1 MSNTKT
7 TETRLADIS
16 DLDRTV
22 NYIKFQLSQV
32 EEMLDQHSGP
42 DVKKITF
49 VHLLEWK
56 NELKSELHDLTR
68 KNKRK

>member
-1 MSNTKT
+1 MSKVTT
-7 TETRLADIS
+7 TENRIADIS
-16 DLDRTV
+16 DVERTV

-32 EEMLDQHSGP
+32 EQMLDQHSGP

>member
-1 MSNTKT
+1 MSKVTT

-16 DLDRTV
+16 DVERTT

-32 EEMLDQHSGP
+32 EAMLDQHSG
-42 DVKKITF
+42 DDRKIVF

-56 NELKSELHDLTR
+56 NSLKSELHDLTR

>member
-1 MSNTKT
+1 MSKVTT

-16 DLDRTV
+16 DVERTV
-22 NYIKFQLSQV
+22 NYIKFQLSQA
-32 EEMLDQHSGP
+32 EAMLDQHSG
-42 DVKKITF
+42 DDRKIVF

-56 NELKSELHDLTR
+56 NALKSELHDLTR

>member
-1 MSNTKT
+1 MSNTT
-7 TETRLADIS
+7 STEKRIADIS
-16 DLDRTV
+16 NVERTA

-32 EEMLDQHSGP
+32 DEMLDGHSGA

-56 NELKSELHDLTR
+56 NSLKSELHDLTR

>member
-1 MSNTKT
+1 MSKVTT
-7 TETRLADIS
+7 TETRLADIT
-16 DLDRTV
+16 DVERTV

-32 EEMLDQHSGP
+32 EAMLDQHSG
-42 DVKKITF
+42 DDRKIVF

-56 NELKSELHDLTR
+56 NNLKSELHDLTR

>member
-1 MSNTKT
+1 MSKATT

-16 DLDRTV
+16 DVERTV
-22 NYIKFQLSQV
+22 NYIKFQLSQA
-32 EEMLDQHSGP
+32 EEMLDQHSGT

-56 NELKSELHDLTR
+56 NELKNELHELTR

>member
-1 MSNTKT
+1 MSNTK

-32 EEMLDQHSGP
+32 EAMLDQHSGP

>member
-1 MSNTKT
+1 MQNTI
-7 TETRLADIS
+7 TENTIPDIS

-22 NYIKFQLSQV
+22 NYIKFQLAQA
-32 EEMLDQHSGP
+32 EEMLDQHSGA

-56 NELKSELHDLTR
+56 NELKSELHELTR

>member
-1 MSNTKT
+1 MAKNTN
-7 TETRLADIS
+7 TENVIADIT

-32 EEMLDQHSGP
+32 EEMLDQHSGA
-42 DVKKITF
+42 DVKKIVY

>member
-1 MSNTKT
+1 MLKNTN
-7 TETRLADIS
+7 TENTIADIS
-16 DLDRTV
+16 DFDRTA
-22 NYIKFQLSQV
+22 NYIKFQIAQA
-32 EEMLDQHSGP
+32 EQMLDQHSGP
-42 DVKKITF
+42 DVKKIVF